1 MGNEREWMMWRLGSE
16 RDAIQEVYV
25 CGNSLFDFLYE
36 DELIGGMR
44 AFGLA
49 GIDFERRKCIS
60 NVS

>member
-1 MGNEREWMMWRLGSE
+1 MMWRLGSE